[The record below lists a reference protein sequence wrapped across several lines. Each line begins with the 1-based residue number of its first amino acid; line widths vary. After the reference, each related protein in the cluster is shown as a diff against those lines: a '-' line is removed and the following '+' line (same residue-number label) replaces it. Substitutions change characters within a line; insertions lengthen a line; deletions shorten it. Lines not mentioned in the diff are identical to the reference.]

1 VRLGSFSP
9 VVLRSVKLVI
19 LPAISV
25 ILVVIL
31 TALPARQLGSKPHP
45 MHVAAL
51 MVINNK
57 AQSLQ
62 TVYQLLATIAA

>member
-9 VVLRSVKLVI
+9 VVLRPVKLVI

-31 TALPARQLGSKPHP
+31 TALPALQLGSKRHP
-45 MHVAAL
+45 MPVAAL

-62 TVYQLLATIAA
+62 TVYPLLATIAA